1 VFNIHYNLDYENNCR
16 HLEQLTLTGRFGM
29 ATIPGPGGLG
39 FAIAAPYHG
48 TVLAT
53 HGQVDLSYSEQQMF
67 KEPKGIPRVKLSVVL
82 GNFPPAVNM
91 GV

>member
-1 VFNIHYNLDYENNCR
+1 
-16 HLEQLTLTGRFGM
+16 M

-67 KEPKGIPRVKLSVVL
+67 IEPKGIPRVLRRVKLSVVL
-82 GNFPPAVNM
+82 GNFPLAVSM
-91 GV
+91 LVQRSEYGRRGCPPPHPTLARGG

>member
-1 VFNIHYNLDYENNCR
+1 
-16 HLEQLTLTGRFGM
+16 M

-53 HGQVDLSYSEQQMF
+53 HGQVDISYSDQQMF
-67 KEPKGIPRVKLSVVL
+67 IEPKGIPKDDWQLLLSAFVT
-82 GNFPPAVNM
+82 AIVNGKDSTTGYM
-91 GV
+91 DFDIFVD

>member
-1 VFNIHYNLDYENNCR
+1 
-16 HLEQLTLTGRFGM
+16 M

-53 HGQVDLSYSEQQMF
+53 HGQVDLPYSEQQMF
-67 KEPKGIPRVKLSVVL
+67 IEPKVSRE
-82 GNFPPAVNM
+82 
-91 GV
+91 

>member
-1 VFNIHYNLDYENNCR
+1 
-16 HLEQLTLTGRFGM
+16 M

-53 HGQVDLSYSEQQMF
+53 HGQVDDQQQLLHSVN
-67 KEPKGIPRVKLSVVL
+67 VKDSTTGYMDFDIFVD
-82 GNFPPAVNM
+82 
-91 GV
+91 